1 MRTIENIFSLLSSP
15 FPPPVH
21 LSGLIYNA
29 LKLSMDMNQRL
40 FDECV
45 QKYEAQRQ
53 KEKDALKQREDKWN
67 KVQNMAG
74 GAQDL
79 AQAAVQG

>member
-1 MRTIENIFSLLSSP
+1 
-15 FPPPVH
+15 
-21 LSGLIYNA
+21 
-29 LKLSMDMNQRL
+29 MDMNQRL

-53 KEKDALKQREDKWN
+53 KEKEALKQREDKWN

-74 GAQDL
+74 AQEVGH
-79 AQAAVQG
+79 AAVQGWGYRRINKKNSVIFTIHL

>member
-1 MRTIENIFSLLSSP
+1 
-15 FPPPVH
+15 
-21 LSGLIYNA
+21 
-29 LKLSMDMNQRL
+29 MNQRL

-53 KEKDALKQREDKWN
+53 KEKEALKQREDKWN

-74 GAQDL
+74 VQEVG
-79 AQAAVQG
+79 QATVQG

>member
-1 MRTIENIFSLLSSP
+1 MIKIALLKPLSP
-15 FPPPVH
+15 
-21 LSGLIYNA
+21 SGLIYNA

-53 KEKDALKQREDKWN
+53 KEKEALKQREDKWN

-74 GAQDL
+74 AQDIG
-79 AQAAVQG
+79 QAAVQG